1 MLDGPPLPRG
11 EGIEGGPDYGEGK
24 LEDIDG
30 MEVDREGRKGK
41 WGGRRREG
49 WRGGKE
55 KRN

>member
-1 MLDGPPLPRG
+1 VLDGPPLPRG